1 VSEGVGGGALRVL
14 RWHRSAYETDADL
27 ARERADAEALGC
39 AWSLW
44 PDTSPPPDLDRAD
57 VLVVTSGVGVRGEA
71 LARFRG
77 ALVVA
82 TTSGFDHIDLAACR
96 ARGITV
102 ARSPL
107 ARRDAVVEAALAA
120 MITLRRRLVEQALPA
135 VAGRWDRAALP
146 ALAPRGLEGAV
157 VAVVGLGV
165 IGRRMSEVLQALGA
179 EVAPIDPAVPGAR
192 GLDALA
198 EADIVTLHC
207 SLSASSRGLLDATRL
222 RALRRGAVVV
232 NTARGEVLDVAEAVA
247 LVASGH
253 LRGLALDVFPVEPYP
268 HLAAG
273 AAVPGVIF
281 TPHAAGYT
289 ADLGARVA
297 ASVAAT
303 LEAWVSGRRPP
314 YVVGPEAE

>member
-1 VSEGVGGGALRVL
+1 MSVEGGALRVL

-44 PDTSPPPDLDRAD
+44 PETSLPPDIGRAD
-57 VLVVTSGVGVRGEA
+57 VLVVTSGVRVSGDA
-71 LARFRG
+71 LARYRG
-77 ALVVA
+77 GLVIA

-96 ARGITV
+96 ARGVIV

-120 MITLRRRLVEQALPA
+120 MITLRRRLVDQALPA

-146 ALAPRGLEGAV
+146 ALAPQGLDGAA

-165 IGRRMSEVLQALGA
+165 IGRRMCEVLSALGA
-179 EVAPIDPAVPGAR
+179 RVLPIDPAVAGAL
-192 GLDALA
+192 GPDALA
-198 EADIVTLHC
+198 EADVVTLHC
-207 SLSASSRGLLDATRL
+207 SLSPSSRGLLDATRL
-222 RALRRGAVVV
+222 RSLRRGAVVV

-253 LRGLALDVFPVEPYP
+253 LRGVAVDVFPVEPYP
-268 HLAAG
+268 HLADG

-297 ASVAAT
+297 ASVQAT
-303 LEAWVSGRRPP
+303 LAAWVAGRPPP
-314 YVVGPEAE
+314 YVVGADAE